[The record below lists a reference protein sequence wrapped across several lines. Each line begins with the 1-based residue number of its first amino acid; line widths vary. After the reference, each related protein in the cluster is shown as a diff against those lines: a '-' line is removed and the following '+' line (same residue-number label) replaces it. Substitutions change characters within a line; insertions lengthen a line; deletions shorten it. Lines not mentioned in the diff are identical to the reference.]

1 MDQRFRR
8 IALAAPVLL
17 LLLPNSS
24 WGQPG
29 GGKTSDKKLPDKILI
44 GATLPL
50 TGAES
55 RIGGFY
61 KEGYDLA

>member
-1 MDQRFRR
+1 MTNSRTASRLAILVVF
-8 IALAAPVLL
+8 LAAAA
-17 LLLPNSS
+17 SS
-24 WGQPG
+24 RARAQSEI
-29 GGKTSDKKLPDKILI
+29 KI

-61 KEGYDLA
+61 KEGYDLAFEEWNKR